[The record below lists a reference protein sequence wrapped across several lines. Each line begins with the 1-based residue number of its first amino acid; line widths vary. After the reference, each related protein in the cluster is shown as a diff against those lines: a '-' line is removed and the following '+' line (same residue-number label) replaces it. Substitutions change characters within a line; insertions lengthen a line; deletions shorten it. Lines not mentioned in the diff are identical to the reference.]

1 MSRKPNSKP
10 WLVMTLLLVAS
21 LACNI
26 FGPGPTATPAL
37 STFTATP
44 AASPTPLPPIAPTV
58 IDFSP
63 VRGDEL
69 PPDGFITVYFDAPMN
84 QSSVETAFAIQPAVS
99 GQFDWPDPAT
109 VNFRPAESLE
119 RAKRYIITIGTQAKN
134 TAGLALPQ
142 PVSFNADTVGFLEV
156 TQVLPAPETVGAEVG
171 SIITVMFNRPVVAL
185 TALADQAA
193 LPNPLALDPPV
204 AGQGE
209 WLNTSIFVFRP
220 EGPLAGGQTYTGR
233 VAAGLTDTTGGLL
246 KDDFAW
252 QFTVQVPEVLAVE
265 PFFGQTDVGLTQPI
279 TLTFNQPMDRASVE
293 AAFHLQRADGSE
305 LPGAFTWT
313 DDRLGV
319 SFDPES
325 NLPLETEFQVTVDAA
340 ARSAGGGA
348 ALPAPFTSFFT
359 TVRPPAL
366 LSTDP
371 TAGSQSV
378 DYRNGFRLFF
388 NSPMDLSTLEP
399 NIDIIPEPTQ
409 VYTFWSDFNNSFFVG
424 WDLQPSADYQVT
436 LGAGMRDPYGNA
448 IPAGRTVSF
457 RTRPYDPEV
466 YFNTSGLV
474 GTYNAYNDTVM
485 YVNTLN
491 VDTVQLSLY
500 RLDMDFFFQLTGPN
514 SYAAFESFQPAPA
527 DRVRDWTVDV
537 QDSLNERIL
546 TRVPV
551 VGGTGGT
558 LPEGLYY
565 LAMRSPATQ
574 GVQYQ
579 LLVVSKVNL
588 SVKSWLDG
596 YLVWATDLNT
606 GQAVASLPLTL
617 YDHNGVRID
626 GSVTEVDGTL
636 QGNLPRQADLWTP
649 WYVATGEPGATPVFA
664 IGATDWSS
672 GIEPW
677 DFGYNG
683 DFYARDLTAYL
694 YTDRPIYRPGQVV
707 FFKAALRAE
716 DDARFHLPDLDAV
729 TVTISND
736 QGEQVYSDTLP
747 LTEFG
752 TLTGEFKLA
761 EEAGLG
767 YYYLNV
773 SRGEQFLNSLSFSVA
788 EYRKPEFQ
796 VAVTSDVT
804 ETVQGGAIP
813 VTVDASF
820 FFGGP
825 VSNAA
830 VHWSVLS
837 ADYVFPYDGPGY
849 YDFYDFDWS
858 SGQPG
863 PVYGVFG
870 RLISEKDGQT
880 DAQGRATL
888 DVPADLSDSRLS
900 QLYTIEAT
908 VTDLNGQ
915 QVSSRVEVIVHQGQF
930 YIGVRP
936 EEYVGTAGQPVNVNL
951 LTLDWQGE
959 PVANQPLHVV
969 YNDHQWNCALERDPD
984 TGANAWTCNVKDT
997 EVDSQDTTTG
1007 ADGAATGTFTP
1018 PAGGTYQVKATGT
1031 DAQGHTVTA
1040 STILWVASRDYVAWR
1055 QENNDRVTLVTDRKA
1070 YRPGDTAEIL
1080 IPSPF
1085 QGAATALI
1093 TIERG
1098 RVIEHEVLTLTGNST
1113 IYQLP
1118 ITNYFA
1124 PDIFVSVL
1132 IIKGV
1137 DENNPAA
1144 GFKMGT
1150 AKLSV
1155 SPEQQQITVTLTPDK
1170 AQVGPR
1176 DTVNYTLRATDYL
1189 GQPVQAEFSLGLV
1202 DLAVLSLTP
1211 PNSGPI
1217 LEAFYGE
1224 RALGVRTA
1232 LGLTLNVDRLN
1243 VAADQAK
1250 GGGGG
1255 AEAGFDEVRGNFLDT
1270 AYWNATVVTGENGEA
1285 QVAVTLPDNLTT
1297 WRLDARGISANTL
1310 VGQQIVDIIATRDLL
1325 IRPLTPRFFVVGDQA
1340 TVSAVVNNNTD
1351 QAIEAAVSLV
1361 ASGVSLSSPAS
1372 QNVTVGAHDRAEVR
1386 WNVTAEDAA
1395 AADMTFRVSGGG
1407 LEDASKPTLGLAPDQ
1422 LLPIYHYSAPETT
1435 GTAGQLDAADTRLEA
1450 IGLPRR
1456 YDATQGVLD
1465 VRLDPSLAA
1474 GVTGALDYLEHF
1486 PYECTE
1492 QTVSRFLPN
1501 VLTYRALKEL
1511 GLSDPALEI
1520 RLSDLVNTGL
1530 QRLYTRQ
1537 HVDGGWG
1544 WWATDESD
1552 SFITAYVLFGLVKAQ
1567 QSGFAVSPEVTARA
1581 VSFLHERLIRPNET
1595 ADTWELNRQAFILYA
1610 LAEAGQGKTSATV
1623 QLYDA
1628 RQRLDTYARAYLAL
1642 ALHLQDPGDTT
1653 RTQTLLSDINNAAI
1667 LSATGAHWEE
1677 AAVDY
1682 WNMNTDTRST
1692 AVVLATLVKLD
1703 PENNLIPN
1711 VVRWLMAARQA
1722 ETWETTQET
1731 AWALIGLT
1739 DWMVVSGELEGRYD
1753 YRVSLNG
1760 VSLAQG
1766 AVEPATV
1773 DESISLQVAVADLF
1787 KDQANRL
1794 EISRGEGPGR
1804 LYYTAH
1810 LNVYLPVEEV
1820 TALHRGITV
1829 ARQYRLKTSE
1839 CGGPDQPE
1847 CAVVSEARVGQDI
1860 EVRVTLIAPNDLY
1873 YVVLEDPLP
1882 GGAEAVDTSLLT
1894 TSVVGQP
1901 PQLSPSDPLYY
1912 GWGWWWFSNTDL
1924 RDEKVVLFATYLP
1937 KGTYEYTYLM
1947 HASLPGAYKV
1957 IPTQAREFYFPEVF
1971 GRGDG
1976 VIFTINP

>member
-1 MSRKPNSKP
+1 MSRKPYSKP
-10 WLVMTLLLVAS
+10 WLVMTVLLVAS

-26 FGPGPTATPAL
+26 FGPGPTGAPPLPAL
-37 STFTATP
+37 TATP

-63 VRGDEL
+63 FRGDEL
-69 PPDGFITVYFDAPMN
+69 APDGFITVYFDAPMD
-84 QSSVETAFAIQPAVS
+84 QPSVESAFAIQPAVS
-99 GQFDWPDPAT
+99 GQFEWPDPAT
-109 VNFRPAESLE
+109 VTFRPAASLE
-119 RAKRYIITIGTQAKN
+119 RAARYVVTIGAEARN
-134 TAGLALPQ
+134 IAGLALPE

-156 TQVLPAPETVGAEVG
+156 TQVLPAPETSAAEVG
-171 SIITVMFNRPVVAL
+171 SVITVMFNRPVVPL
-185 TALADQAA
+185 TSIADQAS
-193 LPNPLALDPPV
+193 LPNPLVLDPP
-204 AGQGE
+204 AEGKGE

-220 EGPLAGGQTYTGR
+220 TSPLAGGQTYTGR

-246 KDDFAW
+246 KEDFTW
-252 QFTVQVPEVLAVE
+252 QFTVQAPEVLAAE

-279 TLTFNQPMDRASVE
+279 TITFNQPMDRPSVE
-293 AAFHLQRADGSE
+293 AAFHLQRGDGGDVS
-305 LPGAFTWT
+305 GAFNWT
-313 DDRLGV
+313 ADSLSVG
-319 SFDPES
+319 FQAEG
-325 NLPLETEFQVTVDAA
+325 NLPMETDFQVTVQAA

-348 ALPAPFTSFFT
+348 TLPAPFTSSFT
-359 TVRPPAL
+359 TVRPPAI

-371 TAGSQSV
+371 ADGDQST
-378 DYRNGFRLFF
+378 DYRNGFRIYF

-399 NIDIIPEPTQ
+399 NIDIIPAPTQ
-409 VYTFWSDFNNSFFVG
+409 VYTFWSDFNHSFYIG

-436 LGAGMRDPYGNA
+436 LGDGLRDPYGNA

-491 VDTVQLSLY
+491 VDSVQLALY
-500 RLDMDFFFQLTGPN
+500 RLDMETFFDLTGPN
-514 SYAAFESFQPAPA
+514 SFAAFESYQPAAA
-527 DRVRDWTVDV
+527 DSVRQWTVDV

-551 VGGTGGT
+551 VSEGGV

-565 LAMRSPATQ
+565 LSMRSPSTQ

-606 GQAVASLPLTL
+606 GQPVAGLPLTI
-617 YDHNGVRID
+617 YDKDGVRTD
-626 GSVTEVDGTL
+626 GSVTEADGAL
-636 QGNLPRQADLWTP
+636 VGSLPKQTDLWSP
-649 WYVATGEPGATPVFA
+649 WYVTTGEPGATPVFA
-664 IGATDWSS
+664 IGATDWSA

-716 DDARFHLPDLDAV
+716 DDARFSLPDLDAA
-729 TVTISND
+729 TITISND

-747 LTEFG
+747 LNAFG
-752 TLTGEFKLA
+752 TLTGQFKLA

-773 SRGEQFLNSLSFSVA
+773 MRGEQFLGSLSFSVA
-788 EYRKPEFQ
+788 QYRKPEFQ
-796 VAVTSDVT
+796 VAVTSGVSQ
-804 ETVQGGAIP
+804 TVQGSTIP

-837 ADYVFPYDGPGY
+837 ADYVFTYDGPGY

-880 DAQGRATL
+880 DARGRATL

-908 VTDLNGQ
+908 VTDVNGQ
-915 QVSSRVEVIVHQGQF
+915 QVSGRVEVIVHQGQF
-930 YIGVRP
+930 YIGLRP
-936 EEYVGTAGQPVNVNL
+936 EQYVGTAGQPMNVNL
-951 LTLDWQGE
+951 LTLDWSGE
-959 PVANQPLHVV
+959 PAPNQPLHVV

-997 EVDSQDTTTG
+997 EVDSQDLTTG
-1007 ADGAATGTFTP
+1007 ADGAASGTFTP
-1018 PAGGTYQVKATGT
+1018 PAGGAYQVKATGT

-1040 STILWVASRDYVAWR
+1040 STILWVTSRDYVAWR

-1085 QGAATALI
+1085 QGEATALI

-1098 RVIEHEVLTLTGNST
+1098 RVIEHEILRLTSNST
-1113 IYQLP
+1113 LYQLP
-1118 ITNYFA
+1118 ITAAFA
-1124 PDIFVSVL
+1124 PDVFVSVL

-1137 DENNPAA
+1137 DENNPAP

-1217 LEAFYGE
+1217 LDAFYGE

-1232 LGLTLNVDRLN
+1232 TGLTLNVDRLN

-1255 AEAGFDEVRGNFLDT
+1255 AEAGFDEVRGNFADT
-1270 AYWNATVVTGENGEA
+1270 AYWNATVVTGANGEA

-1297 WRLDARGISANTL
+1297 WRLDARGISAGTL
-1310 VGQQIVDIIATRDLL
+1310 VGQQIVDIVATRDLL

-1340 TVSAVVNNNTD
+1340 TLSAVVNNNTD
-1351 QAIEAAVSLV
+1351 QPIAAAVSLE
-1361 ASGVSLSSPAS
+1361 ANGVTLNSPAS
-1372 QNVTVGAHDRAEVR
+1372 QSVTVGAHDRAEVR

-1395 AADMTFRVSGGG
+1395 AADLTFRVSGGG

-1422 LLPIYHYSAPETT
+1422 LLPIYHYAAPETI
-1435 GTAGQLDAADTRLEA
+1435 GTAGQLDAAGARLEA
-1450 IGLPRR
+1450 ISLPRR
-1456 YDATQGVLD
+1456 YDSSQGVLD

-1474 GVTGALDYLEHF
+1474 GLTGALDALDDS
-1486 PYECTE
+1486 PYDSTE
-1492 QTVSRFLPN
+1492 QTVSSFLPN
-1501 VLTYRALKEL
+1501 VLTYRALRDL
-1511 GLSDPALEI
+1511 GLAEPALET
-1520 RLSDLVNTGL
+1520 RLNDLVNTGL
-1530 QRLYTRQ
+1530 QRLYNQQ
-1537 HVDGGWG
+1537 HADGGWG
-1544 WWATDESD
+1544 WWSTEESD
-1552 SFITAYVLFGLVKAQ
+1552 SFITAYVVFGLAKAQ
-1567 QSGFAVSPEVTARA
+1567 QSGFAVVPEVVARA
-1581 VSFLHERLIRPNET
+1581 ARFLSRGLIRPNET

-1610 LAEAGQGKTSATV
+1610 LAEAGLGDTSATV

-1642 ALHLQDPGDTT
+1642 TFHRLDPADTT

-1667 LSATGAHWEE
+1667 LSASGAHWEE
-1677 AAVDY
+1677 AAADT

-1692 AVVLATLVKLD
+1692 AVVLDALVRLD
-1703 PENNLIPN
+1703 PRNDLIPN
-1711 VVRWLMAARQA
+1711 VVRWLMVARRA

-1731 AWALIGLT
+1731 VWALIGLT
-1739 DWMVVSGELEGRYD
+1739 DWMAISGELEGAYD
-1753 YRVSLNG
+1753 YSVSLNG
-1760 VSLAQG
+1760 VNLARG
-1766 AVEPATV
+1766 TVTPATV
-1773 DESISLQVAVADLF
+1773 DESTALQVAVADLF
-1787 KDQANRL
+1787 QDQANRL

-1820 TALHRGITV
+1820 TALHRGLTV
-1829 ARQYRLKTSE
+1829 ARQYRLKTNE
-1839 CGGPDQPE
+1839 CGGQDQPE
-1847 CAVVSEARVGQDI
+1847 CAVVTEARAGQDI

-1901 PQLSPSDPLYY
+1901 PQLSASDPFYY

-1937 KGTYEYTYLM
+1937 KGTYEYTYIM
-1947 HASLPGAYKV
+1947 HASLPGTYKV
-1957 IPTQAREFYFPEVF
+1957 IPTQAREFYFPEVY